1 MKKNFKETSKSGA
14 KAWLFQ
20 RVSAAIL
27 FILLILHFI
36 TYHFISKGI
45 IKYVDIVEKMKSPW
59 FNLLQFV
66 FLLTA
71 VYHGF
76 NGIWAIVEDYV
87 HVKLIRIMLFGILMA
102 IALGLI
108 FIGLLTIFKTIHI

>member
-14 KAWLFQ
+14 RGWLLQ
-20 RVSAAIL
+20 RISAVIL
-27 FILLILHFI
+27 FVLLIMHFV

-45 IKYVDIVEKMKSPW
+45 IKHVDIVEKMKSPW
-59 FNLLQFV
+59 FNLLQFI

-76 NGIWAIVEDYV
+76 NGIWTIFEDYIQ
-87 HVKLIRIMLFGILMA
+87 VKLIRIGLFSIILI
-102 IALGLI
+102 IAFSLF
-108 FIGLLTIFKTIHI
+108 FIGILTIFKTANL